1 MTDLDISLNTMKQT
15 EDDDKETTTTNL
27 MGTPPGDVNQ
37 THNKKKLNL
46 EQINLDNNILKW
58 NWGITTME
66 RVDFSIP
73 IFHRPSKNMQY

>member
-37 THNKKKLNL
+37 THNKKRTKSRAN
-46 EQINLDNNILKW
+46 
-58 NWGITTME
+58 
-66 RVDFSIP
+66 
-73 IFHRPSKNMQY
+73 